1 MKRYKDSS
9 LLFSRYDE
17 KISGALQKTILQ
29 LVKTIAGLADIYKRG
44 IKKKKH
50 PPTMGALSGST
61 AA

>member
-1 MKRYKDSS
+1 M
-9 LLFSRYDE
+9 LFSRYDE